1 VNKFSIPYAAFTL
14 LIIVMMVIS
23 YPIFNLGSPLLDI
36 PKARALPAE
45 QKEQQDRPPFLLP
58 TPSLSQSNLLPFGA
72 TTGPEMGIN
81 RQQQQQQHEQPLL
94 SNNNNNNNNRNDNQL
109 TQSNLVGIQ
118 ASDLGIQRLMT
129 TTTEKIP
136 NQYIVVL
143 KPSSSI
149 SAQSESMAAE
159 AKIPGSDIINSYENT
174 IKGFTIR
181 VPNQSSLAAIQSD
194 PMVEYVEQDQT
205 VTIFQQQALPTGVDR
220 VDRELSSTGNRIGAV
235 DADIAIID
243 TGIDLTHPDLNVYRD
258 TSFVDGTNSGNDD
271 EGHGTHVAGIAAAKD
286 NNEGV
291 VGIAPGARLWAV
303 KVLNGTGSG
312 PISTIIAGIDYVTQ
326 HANEIDV
333 ANLSFGCKCP
343 SKALDAAIHN
353 SVAAGI
359 TYVVAAGNSASDANA
374 FSPASNPD
382 TIAVS
387 AIADSDGKC
396 GGLGPPTK
404 YGNDDT
410 FASFSNYGSAV
421 DMAAPGVN
429 IYSTYKGGAYATLSG
444 TSMASPFVA
453 GAAALYKSSHIGASP
468 SEVKQALIDMGS
480 TPSTICDGHAHG
492 YFSGDPDNT
501 HEPLLYVN

>member
-1 VNKFSIPYAAFTL
+1 VNKFFIPFSAFTF
-14 LIIVMMVIS
+14 LITAMAIS
-23 YPIFNLGSPLLDI
+23 YPIFYSGSLLLDVPNAMALSI
-36 PKARALPAE
+36 ERENRA
-45 QKEQQDRPPFLLP
+45 PFLLA
-58 TPSLSQSNLLPFGA
+58 TPSLSSSPSASLPFG
-72 TTGPEMGIN
+72 TIIESEIGMN
-81 RQQQQQQHEQPLL
+81 RQQEQQPSSSLP
-94 SNNNNNNNNRNDNQL
+94 NNSSM
-109 TQSNLVGIQ
+109 QSNLVGMQ
-118 ASDLGIQRLMT
+118 AAT
-129 TTTEKIP
+129 TTITTEKIP

-143 KPSSSI
+143 KPSNV

-159 AKIPGSDIINSYENT
+159 AKIPGADIIHTYENT
-174 IKGFTIR
+174 IKGFTIS
-181 VPNQSSLAAIQSD
+181 VPNQNALAAIQSD
-194 PMVEYVEQDQT
+194 PSVEYVEQDQK
-205 VTIFQQQALPTGVDR
+205 VTIFQQQQALPAGVDR
-220 VDRELSSTGNRIGAV
+220 VDGDRSSAIPGNGIGAV

-258 TSFVDGTNSGNDD
+258 ASFVEGTNSGTDD
-271 EGHGTHVAGIAAAKD
+271 DGHGTHLAGIAAAKD
-286 NNEGV
+286 NLEGV

-303 KVLNGTGSG
+303 KVLDSTGSG
-312 PISTIIAGIDYVTQ
+312 LISTIIAGIDYVTQ

-333 ANLSFGCKCP
+333 ANLSFGCECP
-343 SKALDAAIHN
+343 SKALDTAIHN

-359 TYVVAAGNSASDANA
+359 TYVVAAGNSASDASA

-382 TIAVS
+382 VITVS

-396 GGLGPPTK
+396 GGLGPSTK

-410 FASFSNYGSAV
+410 FASFSNYGPTV

-429 IYSTYKGGAYATLSG
+429 IYSTYKGSSYATISG

-480 TPSTICDGHAHG
+480 TPSTVCDGNGHG

-501 HEPLLYVN
+501 HEPLLYTRFTR

>member
-1 VNKFSIPYAAFTL
+1 
-14 LIIVMMVIS
+14 M
-23 YPIFNLGSPLLDI
+23 
-36 PKARALPAE
+36 
-45 QKEQQDRPPFLLP
+45 
-58 TPSLSQSNLLPFGA
+58 
-72 TTGPEMGIN
+72 
-81 RQQQQQQHEQPLL
+81 
-94 SNNNNNNNNRNDNQL
+94 
-109 TQSNLVGIQ
+109 QSNLVGMQ
-118 ASDLGIQRLMT
+118 AATT

-143 KPSSSI
+143 KPSTV

-159 AKIPGSDIINSYENT
+159 AKIPGADIIHTYENT
-174 IKGFTIR
+174 IKGFTIS
-181 VPNQSSLAAIQSD
+181 VPNQNALAAIQSD
-194 PMVEYVEQDQT
+194 PRVEYVEQDQK
-205 VTIFQQQALPTGVDR
+205 VTIFQQQALPAGVDR
-220 VDRELSSTGNRIGAV
+220 VDADRSSAISGNGIGAV

-243 TGIDLTHPDLNVYRD
+243 TGIDLTHPDLNVYRA
-258 TSFVDGTNSGNDD
+258 TSFVEGTNSGTDD
-271 EGHGTHVAGIAAAKD
+271 YGHGTHLAGIAAAKD
-286 NNEGV
+286 NLEGV

-303 KVLNGTGSG
+303 KVLDSTGSG
-312 PISTIIAGIDYVTQ
+312 LISTIIAGIDYVTQ

-333 ANLSFGCKCP
+333 ANLSFGCECP
-343 SKALDAAIHN
+343 SKALDTAIHN

-374 FSPASNPD
+374 VSPANHPD
-382 TIAVS
+382 VITVS

-396 GGLGPPTK
+396 GGLGPSTK

-410 FASFSNYGSAV
+410 FASFSNYGPTV

-429 IYSTYKGGAYATLSG
+429 IYSTYKGSSYATISG

-480 TPSTICDGHAHG
+480 TPSTVCDGNGHG

-501 HEPLLYVN
+501 HEPLLYTRFTR

>member
-1 VNKFSIPYAAFTL
+1 VNKFIPYSALTFV
-14 LIIVMMVIS
+14 IIAMAIS
-23 YPIFNLGSPLLDI
+23 SPIFNSGSSLLDI
-36 PKARALPAE
+36 PKAMALSAE
-45 QKEQQDRPPFLLP
+45 QPPFLLP
-58 TPSLSQSNLLPFGA
+58 TPSLSPPSNSLPFGT
-72 TTGPEMGIN
+72 TTGSEMGIN
-81 RQQQQQQHEQPLL
+81 RQQHEHEQL
-94 SNNNNNNNNRNDNQL
+94 SLSDNHNDNNPS

-118 ASDLGIQRLMT
+118 TSMAT
-129 TTTEKIP
+129 ATEKIP

-149 SAQSESMAAE
+149 SAISESKAIYQTLKSMASE
-159 AKIPGSDIINSYENT
+159 AKIKEANVIHTYENT

-194 PMVEYVEQDQT
+194 PRVEYVEQDQR
-205 VTIFQQQALPTGVDR
+205 VTIFQQQALPTGIDR
-220 VDRELSSTGNRIGAV
+220 IDRELSSITSRNRIGSAPV

-243 TGIDLTHPDLNVYRD
+243 TGIDLTHPDLNVYQAA
-258 TSFVDGTNSGNDD
+258 SFVDGTNSGNDD
-271 EGHGTHVAGIAAAKD
+271 DGHGTHIAGIAAAKN

-333 ANLSFGCKCP
+333 ANLSFGCECP
-343 SKALDAAIHN
+343 SKALDTAIHN

-374 FSPASNPD
+374 ISPANHPD
-382 TIAVS
+382 VITVS

-410 FASFSNYGSAV
+410 FARFSNYGSVV

-429 IYSTYKGGAYATLSG
+429 IYSTYKGDSYATLSG
-444 TSMASPFVA
+444 TSMASPFVT

-468 SEVKQALIDMGS
+468 SEVKQALIAMGS
-480 TPSTICDGHAHG
+480 IPSTICDGHAHG
-492 YFSGDPDNT
+492 YFSEDPDNM

>member
-1 VNKFSIPYAAFTL
+1 VNKFSIPYSAFTF
-14 LIIVMMVIS
+14 LIIAMAIS
-23 YPIFNLGSPLLDI
+23 YHILNSGPSLLDI
-36 PKARALPAE
+36 PKVRALSAE

-58 TPSLSQSNLLPFGA
+58 TPSLSPSTSKPFG
-72 TTGPEMGIN
+72 TITGSEMGMN
-81 RQQQQQQHEQPLL
+81 KQQEQQQTSS
-94 SNNNNNNNNRNDNQL
+94 SNNPSM
-109 TQSNLVGIQ
+109 QSNLVG
-118 ASDLGIQRLMT
+118 
-129 TTTEKIP
+129 EKIP

-159 AKIPGSDIINSYENT
+159 SKIAGSNIINRYENT
-174 IKGFTIR
+174 IKGYTIR

-194 PMVEYVEQDQT
+194 PRVEYIEQDQR

-220 VDRELSSTGNRIGAV
+220 VDRELSSTVPRNRIGAV
-235 DADIAIID
+235 DVDIAIID

-271 EGHGTHVAGIAAAKD
+271 DGHGTHVAGIAAAKD

-382 TIAVS
+382 VIAVS

-410 FASFSNYGSAV
+410 FASFSNYGSVV

-429 IYSTYKGGAYATLSG
+429 IYSTYMGGAYATLSG
-444 TSMASPFVA
+444 TSMASPFVT

-468 SEVKQALIDMGS
+468 PEVKQALIDMGS

-492 YFSGDPDNT
+492 YFIGDPDII

>member
-1 VNKFSIPYAAFTL
+1 MIPYSVLSL
-14 LIIVMMVIS
+14 LIVAMAIF
-23 YPIFNLGSPLLDI
+23 YPIFNSGSSLLDI
-36 PKARALPAE
+36 PKARALSAE
-45 QKEQQDRPPFLLP
+45 QKEQQGRSPFLLP
-58 TPSLSQSNLLPFGA
+58 TPSLSPSSNSLSFG
-72 TTGPEMGIN
+72 TITGPEMGTN
-81 RQQQQQQHEQPLL
+81 RQQQSQHEQL
-94 SNNNNNNNNRNDNQL
+94 SISDNHNDNNPS
-109 TQSNLVGIQ
+109 TQSNLVGTQ
-118 ASDLGIQRLMT
+118 TLMA

-181 VPNQSSLAAIQSD
+181 VPNQSALATIQSD
-194 PMVEYVEQDQT
+194 PKVEYVEQDQR
-205 VTIFQQQALPTGVDR
+205 VTIFQQALPTGVDR
-220 VDRELSSTGNRIGAV
+220 VDRELSSAVSRNRIGAV

-258 TSFVDGTNSGNDD
+258 TTFVDGTDSGNDD
-271 EGHGTHVAGIAAAKD
+271 NGHGTHVAGIAAAKD
-286 NNEGV
+286 NTEGV

-333 ANLSFGCKCP
+333 ANLSFGCKCY
-343 SKALDAAIHN
+343 SNALDTAIHN
-353 SVAAGI
+353 SVAGGI
-359 TYVVAAGNSASDANA
+359 TYVVAAGNSASDANV

-382 TIAVS
+382 VIAVS

-410 FASFSNYGSAV
+410 FASFSNYGPAV

-429 IYSTYKGGAYATLSG
+429 IYSTYKGDSYATLSG
-444 TSMASPFVA
+444 TSMASPFVT
-453 GAAALYKSSHIGASP
+453 GAAALYKSSHLGALP
-468 SEVKQALIDMGS
+468 SEVKQALIAMGS

-492 YFSGDPDNT
+492 YFTGDPDNM
-501 HEPLLYVN
+501 HEPLLYAN